1 MIKIYCIGKLKKE
14 YKVIADDYLK
24 RMKDVFVLEFKDEEK
39 LHEKLKKEICRVYI
53 CDEKGKELN
62 SNEFAKLLKED
73 CCFVIGSAEGF
84 KKYPKGEKISFSK
97 MTFTH
102 QLFRLML
109 IEQIYRGKCI
119 LNGHPFPK

>member
-24 RMKDVFVLEFKDEEK
+24 RMKDVVVVEFKDENK
-39 LHEKLKKEICRVYI
+39 LHEKLQKENCKIYI

-62 SNEFAKLLKED
+62 SEEFSKLLKED
-73 CCFVIGSAEGF
+73 CCFVIGGAEGF
-84 KKYPKGEKISFSK
+84 KIEPNGEKISFSK

-102 QLFRLML
+102 QLFRLIL